1 MWKLTHQVAP
11 EAIAVYD
18 AAANCLTSA
27 YKPTKNNYYI
37 KKIVKRLASCISTEY
52 HYVYAVYHFQM
63 QQDAMLSQ
71 GEPRDA
77 AISFDTTALNGI
89 VHAVTLAQHGFLV

>member
-1 MWKLTHQVAP
+1 MKLNT
-11 EAIAVYD
+11 I
-18 AAANCLTSA
+18 C
-27 YKPTKNNYYI
+27 K
-37 KKIVKRLASCISTEY
+37 
-52 HYVYAVYHFQM
+52 
-63 QQDAMLSQ
+63 QDAMLSQ

>member
-1 MWKLTHQVAP
+1 MHVPKLP
-11 EAIAVYD
+11 IAEYS
-18 AAANCLTSA
+18 CL
-27 YKPTKNNYYI
+27 
-37 KKIVKRLASCISTEY
+37 LFGASNLY
-52 HYVYAVYHFQM
+52 QK
-63 QQDAMLSQ
+63 QDAMLSQ